1 MDVENVA
8 VARPGGLTVFENN
21 VKFRL
26 LVFYGYCMDVS
37 CTTVVCHP

>member
-1 MDVENVA
+1 MEVENVA
-8 VARPGGLTVFENN
+8 VARHGGLAVFENN

-26 LVFYGYCMDVS
+26 LVSYGYCMGAS